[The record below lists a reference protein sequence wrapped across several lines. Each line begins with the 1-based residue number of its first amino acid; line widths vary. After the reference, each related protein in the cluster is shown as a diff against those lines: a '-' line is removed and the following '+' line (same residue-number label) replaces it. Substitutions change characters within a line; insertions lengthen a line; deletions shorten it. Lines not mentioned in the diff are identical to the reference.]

1 MPLITTMR
9 DVLVLLISWGSALLI
24 SWGLRFWG
32 DQHPAALHAP
42 WAVVL
47 AIVLLPALLMVGW
60 LLLSVTWSGDG
71 EGGES
76 VDSDQETR

>member
-1 MPLITTMR
+1 M
-9 DVLVLLISWGSALLI
+9 LLISWGSALLI
-24 SWGLRFWG
+24 SLGLCWWG
-32 DQHPAALHAP
+32 DQHPAALQAP

-60 LLLSVTWSGDG
+60 LLLSAAGSRDG
-71 EGGES
+71 EEGES

>member
-1 MPLITTMR
+1 MTIMW
-9 DVLVLLISWGSALLI
+9 DVAVLLISWGSALLI
-24 SWGLRFWG
+24 SCGLRFWG
-32 DQHPAALHAP
+32 NQHPAALQAP

-60 LLLSVTWSGDG
+60 LLLSAARSGDG

>member
-1 MPLITTMR
+1 MPLKKPMR
-9 DVLVLLISWGSALLI
+9 DVVVLLISWGSALLI
-24 SWGLRFWG
+24 SLGLRWWG
-32 DQHPAALHAP
+32 DQHPAALQAP

-60 LLLSVTWSGDG
+60 LLLSAAGSRDG
-71 EGGES
+71 EEGES